1 MVWTRSRIIL
11 KLKNDRTMKKGQY
24 TLESWMIAN
33 GKSGDSFYSHK
44 KDRHLTAIASHH
56 NRKII
61 TENLIIVSDYLNSP
75 KADKITK
82 VILA

>member
-1 MVWTRSRIIL
+1 
-11 KLKNDRTMKKGQY
+11 MKKGER

-61 TENLIIVSDYLNSP
+61 TENLIIVSDYLKSP

-82 VILA
+82 VTLL

>member
-1 MVWTRSRIIL
+1 MGWMQSRIIL